1 MQIVAK
7 VTISNSNFENWSVF
21 FDSYKDKRSEFVQ
34 NETIEKI
41 SDNEARITF
50 EITDLEG
57 LTHLSSS
64 EEITSREVEL
74 GVVTEILYFF
84 GMLGIFRAFKWREV
98 NHDIVADYTSSS
110 FCICCIC
117 YGAFFCHK

>member
-7 VTISNSNFENWSVF
+7 VTISNSNFENWSAF
-21 FDSYKDKRSEFVQ
+21 FDSYKEKRSEFVQ

-41 SDNEARITF
+41 SDNEARVTF

-74 GVVTEILYFF
+74 GVVTEIL
-84 GMLGIFRAFKWREV
+84 
-98 NHDIVADYTSSS
+98 
-110 FCICCIC
+110 
-117 YGAFFCHK
+117 

>member
-7 VTISNSNFENWSVF
+7 VTISNSNFEDWSAF
-21 FDSYKDKRSEFVQ
+21 FDGYKDKRSEFVQ

-41 SDNEARITF
+41 NDNEARVTF

-64 EEITSREVEL
+64 KEITSKESEL
-74 GVVTEILYFF
+74 GVVTEIL
-84 GMLGIFRAFKWREV
+84 
-98 NHDIVADYTSSS
+98 
-110 FCICCIC
+110 
-117 YGAFFCHK
+117 

>member
-7 VTISNSNFENWSVF
+7 VTISNSNFEDWSAF
-21 FDSYKDKRSEFVQ
+21 FDGYKDKRSEFVQ

-41 SDNEARITF
+41 NDNEARITF

-64 EEITSREVEL
+64 KEITSKEPEL
-74 GVVTEILYFF
+74 GVVTEIL
-84 GMLGIFRAFKWREV
+84 
-98 NHDIVADYTSSS
+98 
-110 FCICCIC
+110 
-117 YGAFFCHK
+117 

>member
-7 VTISNSNFENWSVF
+7 VTISNSNFENWSAF

-41 SDNEARITF
+41 SDNEARVTF

-64 EEITSREVEL
+64 KEITSREVEL
-74 GVVTEILYFF
+74 GVVTEIL
-84 GMLGIFRAFKWREV
+84 
-98 NHDIVADYTSSS
+98 
-110 FCICCIC
+110 
-117 YGAFFCHK
+117 

>member
-7 VTISNSNFENWSVF
+7 VTISNSNFEDWSAF
-21 FDSYKDKRSEFVQ
+21 FDGYKDKRSEFVQ

-41 SDNEARITF
+41 NDNEARVTF

-64 EEITSREVEL
+64 KEITSKEEEL
-74 GVVTEILYFF
+74 GVVTEIL
-84 GMLGIFRAFKWREV
+84 
-98 NHDIVADYTSSS
+98 
-110 FCICCIC
+110 
-117 YGAFFCHK
+117 